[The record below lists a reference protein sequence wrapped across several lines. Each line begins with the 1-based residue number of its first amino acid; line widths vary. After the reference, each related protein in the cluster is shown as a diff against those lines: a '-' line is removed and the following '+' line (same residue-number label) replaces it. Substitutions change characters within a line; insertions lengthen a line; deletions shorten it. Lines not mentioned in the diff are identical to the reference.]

1 MRDGDKLLEDHEL
14 WNLWNF
20 VKTLLSHVNAL
31 ENIYPSISISMLLLI
46 HHKHQLHQSRPNV
59 PVPSAWFWP
68 FLQLLNINLQF
79 QTISTAPQHQPPV
92 PDYFYSSSALTS
104 IPVSSSSVKWYM
116 PNLCSPALN
125 QVDMFPRQNIP
136 VSPASVSND
145 TGQILASQHPL
156 QWIYSRPNVP
166 ASQTISTASPV
177 LWSTFSSKIIWGQI
191 LNFLMR

>member
-1 MRDGDKLLEDHEL
+1 MFQCPVRDPGHFY
-14 WNLWNF
+14 NSS
-20 VKTLLSHVNAL
+20 TST
-31 ENIYPSISISMLLLI
+31 SS
-46 HHKHQLHQSRPNV
+46 SRL
-59 PVPSAWFWP
+59 

-104 IPVSSSSVKWYM
+104 ILVSSSSVKWYR

-166 ASQTISTASPV
+166 ASQTISTASQCPLPV
-177 LWSTFSSKIIWGQI
+177 LWSTFCI
-191 LNFLMR
+191 